1 MRILIAA
8 LIGGI
13 VMFIW
18 GAVAHMALGLGN
30 PGIHPPAHEDAV
42 LSTLH
47 EGLGSEPGVYI
58 LPWLGP
64 DAMRDETAVKAYGAK
79 AGVSPYAWIVYLPQ
93 GEDMTHMGRPLVTQ
107 WVSDTLAALVLAIL
121 MGLPGLGFGRRFGL
135 AGAAAVFAWLST
147 MVPYWNWYRFPVSFS
162 AAALAEQLIGWL
174 LAGAAM
180 AWWIGRQER
189 RAAT

>member
-18 GAVAHMALGLGN
+18 GAIAHMALGLGN

-42 LSTLH
+42 LSSLH
-47 EGLGSEPGVYI
+47 EGLGNEPGVYI

-64 DAMRDETAVKAYGAK
+64 DAMHDQAAVKAYGAK
-79 AGVSPYAWIVYLPQ
+79 ASTAPYAWVVYLPQ
-93 GEDMTHMGRPLVTQ
+93 GEDMTRMGRPLVMQ
-107 WVSDTLAALVLAIL
+107 WVSDTLAALVLAAL
-121 MGLPGLGFGRRFGL
+121 MSLPGLGLGRRLAL
-135 AGAAAVFAWLST
+135 AGAAAIFAWLST
-147 MVPYWNWYRFPVSFS
+147 MVPYWNWYRFPASFTV
-162 AAALAEQLIGWL
+162 AALAEQVIGWL

-180 AWWIGRQER
+180 AWWIGRLER
-189 RAAT
+189 RSAL